1 MSDIWETDQYRRL
14 WGKQPINGTVEISES
29 NNKLVL
35 ELETGIGAG
44 TGEGTGTGTDSG
56 TGTGTGAGTDTST
69 GSSKRS
75 YELRVP
81 PGSYHTEYV
90 QNRSELVE
98 KLQELAQ
105 GAALP
110 VDFRVGGYHQDEKY
124 NVIVLQMQGGE
135 TLTGLSGTFAEVWIV

>member
-1 MSDIWETDQYRRL
+1 MSDIWETDQYGRL

-44 TGEGTGTGTDSG
+44 AGTGTESGTESG
-56 TGTGTGAGTDTST
+56 TGTGTGTDTNT
-69 GSSKRS
+69 ESSKRS

-105 GAALP
+105 GAAIP

-135 TLTGLSGTFAEVWIV
+135 TLTGLSGTFAEAWMV